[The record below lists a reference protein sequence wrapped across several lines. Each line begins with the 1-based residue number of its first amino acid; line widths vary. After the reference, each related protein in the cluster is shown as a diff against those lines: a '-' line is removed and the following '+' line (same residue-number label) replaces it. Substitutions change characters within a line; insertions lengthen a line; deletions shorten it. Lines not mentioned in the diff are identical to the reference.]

1 MSPTRGTRTRGG
13 AGSVGSGSHLT
24 PELRGSR
31 SACAAPLARP
41 ALARP
46 PSGASP
52 LACLRVRGP
61 HAGNP
66 YYKKRHQTAIAAAA
80 TRPRQ
85 HRSGGD
91 DTGQGVAAFSYG
103 PPSCCH
109 ITPIRARA
117 RSLISSCTGI
127 LPALARQGQAA
138 VSSSSLSDA
147 SKAYYMTL
155 PVFGSMR
162 LPPTRPVVGSVPLGR
177 RKSRMCGSGLQ
188 WVARGSGALASW
200 RASLERAVV
209 ESRWQV
215 GAGGHMRSGMVGAWE
230 RSVGAQ
236 RGPRGCSPVDG
247 VVHPPAALLHADAA
261 PLRFS
266 Q

>member
-13 AGSVGSGSHLT
+13 AGSVGEVWVISHPNSPT
-24 PELRGSR
+24 TEVRGR
-31 SACAAPLARP
+31 LARRSRP
-41 ALARP
+41 TRAL
-46 PSGASP
+46 
-52 LACLRVRGP
+52 GP
-61 HAGNP
+61 HTGNP

-91 DTGQGVAAFSYG
+91 DTRGRASLPSRTAHPLAATSH
-103 PPSCCH
+103 PS
-109 ITPIRARA
+109 ARA
-117 RSLISSCTGI
+117 LSLISSCTGI

-147 SKAYYMTL
+147 SKAYRTL

-215 GAGGHMRSGMVGAWE
+215 GAGGQMRSGMVVGAWE
-230 RSVGAQ
+230 RSVGAE

-247 VVHPPAALLHADAA
+247 IVHPAAALQSRAF
-261 PLRFS
+261 PLCH
-266 Q
+266 